1 MGRKDIV
8 TKEYIR
14 RPEIFADIFNYRLY
28 NGKDRIQPE
37 QLAEENITEN
47 LVLER
52 EEHGKQKRIKL
63 EAVEKYRDVKKVFRD
78 GSYRCLLFGVEE
90 QDSVHYA
97 MPVREF
103 VYDAMA
109 YEHQIREISR
119 THRKEKDYKEHGKEE
134 FLSGFYRNDRI
145 LPVITLVL
153 YFGTAPWDGPRSLK
167 EMMRWTGEEAE
178 KYIQDYQLNLI
189 IPAEMED
196 EEIEKLQ
203 SSLREV
209 FYFLKYAGDWK
220 KLEKILTD
228 DERFQRLETEAATVI
243 RELTNT
249 EIEIKEEQEEQNMCK
264 AIEQMKENE
273 RKIGLKIGLEDGKR
287 IGLED
292 GKRIGLEDGKRI
304 GLEDGK
310 RIGLEDG
317 KRIGRELGEAEIILR
332 MYQKGYGSEQ
342 IAEMTDMEEERVK
355 AIICMKLEI
364 K

>member
-1 MGRKDIV
+1 
-8 TKEYIR
+8 
-14 RPEIFADIFNYRLY
+14 
-28 NGKDRIQPE
+28 
-37 QLAEENITEN
+37 
-47 LVLER
+47 
-52 EEHGKQKRIKL
+52 
-63 EAVEKYRDVKKVFRD
+63 
-78 GSYRCLLFGVEE
+78 
-90 QDSVHYA
+90 
-97 MPVREF
+97 
-103 VYDAMA
+103 
-109 YEHQIREISR
+109 
-119 THRKEKDYKEHGKEE
+119 
-134 FLSGFYRNDRI
+134 
-145 LPVITLVL
+145 
-153 YFGTAPWDGPRSLK
+153 
-167 EMMRWTGEEAE
+167 
-178 KYIQDYQLNLI
+178 
-189 IPAEMED
+189 MED

-228 DERFQRLETEAATVI
+228 DERFQSLETEAATVI

-273 RKIGLKIGLEDGKR
+273 RKIGLEIGLKDGKR

-292 GKRIGLEDGKRI
+292 GKRIGLEN
-304 GLEDGK
+304 
-310 RIGLEDG
+310 G

>member
-1 MGRKDIV
+1 MYMGRKDIV

-28 NGKDRIQPE
+28 DGIDRIQPE

-47 LVLER
+47 LILER
-52 EEHGKQKRIKL
+52 EG
-63 EAVEKYRDVKKVFRD
+63 
-78 GSYRCLLFGVEE
+78 
-90 QDSVHYA
+90 
-97 MPVREF
+97 
-103 VYDAMA
+103 
-109 YEHQIREISR
+109 
-119 THRKEKDYKEHGKEE
+119 HGKEE
-134 FLSGFYRNDRI
+134 FLSGFYREDRI

-167 EMMRWTGEEAE
+167 EMMRWTVEEAE
-178 KYIQDYQLNLI
+178 KYIQDYRLNLI

-220 KLEKILTD
+220 KLEKILED
-228 DERFQRLETEAATVI
+228 DERFQSLETEAATVI

-249 EIEIKEEQEEQNMCK
+249 EIEIKEEQGEQNMCE

-273 RKIGLKIGLEDGKR
+273 RK
-287 IGLED
+287 
-292 GKRIGLEDGKRI
+292 
-304 GLEDGK
+304 
-310 RIGLEDG
+310 IGLEDG
-317 KRIGRELGEAEIILR
+317 KRIGRELGESEIILR
-332 MYQKGYGSEQ
+332 MYQKGYGSDQ

>member
-14 RPEIFADIFNYRLY
+14 RSEIFADIFNYRLY
-28 NGKDRIQPE
+28 DGIDRIHPE
-37 QLAEENITEN
+37 QLAEENIAEN
-47 LVLER
+47 LILER
-52 EEHGKQKRIKL
+52 EG
-63 EAVEKYRDVKKVFRD
+63 
-78 GSYRCLLFGVEE
+78 
-90 QDSVHYA
+90 
-97 MPVREF
+97 
-103 VYDAMA
+103 
-109 YEHQIREISR
+109 
-119 THRKEKDYKEHGKEE
+119 HGKEE
-134 FLSGFYRNDRI
+134 LLSGFYREDWI

-178 KYIQDYQLNLI
+178 KYIQDYRLNLI

-249 EIEIKEEQEEQNMCK
+249 EIEIKKEQEEQNMCK
-264 AIEQMKENE
+264 AIEQMKEKE
-273 RKIGLKIGLEDGKR
+273 RKIGLEDGKR

-292 GKRIGLEDGKRI
+292 GKRIGLEN
-304 GLEDGK
+304 
-310 RIGLEDG
+310 G

-332 MYQKGYGSEQ
+332 MYQKGYGSGQ

>member
-8 TKEYIR
+8 AKEYIR

-28 NGKDRIQPE
+28 DGIDRIHPE

-47 LVLER
+47 LILER
-52 EEHGKQKRIKL
+52 EG
-63 EAVEKYRDVKKVFRD
+63 
-78 GSYRCLLFGVEE
+78 
-90 QDSVHYA
+90 
-97 MPVREF
+97 
-103 VYDAMA
+103 
-109 YEHQIREISR
+109 
-119 THRKEKDYKEHGKEE
+119 HGKEE
-134 FLSGFYRNDRI
+134 LLSGFYREDRI

-153 YFGTAPWDGPRSLK
+153 YFGTIPRSLK

-178 KYIQDYQLNLI
+178 KYIQDYRLNLI

-196 EEIEKLQ
+196 KEIEKLQ

-220 KLEKILTD
+220 KLEKILED
-228 DERFQRLETEAATVI
+228 DERFQSLETEAATVI

-264 AIEQMKENE
+264 AIEQMKENQ
-273 RKIGLKIGLEDGKR
+273 RKIGLEDGKR

-292 GKRIGLEDGKRI
+292 GN
-304 GLEDGK
+304 

-332 MYQKGYGSEQ
+332 MYQKGYGSDQ

-355 AIICMKLEI
+355 AIICMKLEL